1 MRAFKNK
8 ETGAKML
15 VTNDFTI
22 KQMLKSDRYEEV
34 LPKKQSNKKSAA
46 TSNQDDTQTKPNR

>member
-1 MRAFKNK
+1 MRTFKNK

-34 LPKKQSNKKSAA
+34 LPKKAKQQKPA
-46 TSNQDDTQTKPNR
+46 TTSSQDDTQTKPNR